1 MIYLKL
7 IDSWKAIS
15 QVKENIH
22 FKAVG
27 IYSLFICTQT
37 GMVLIKEVNR
47 IDCFYHVIVRAVL
60 GIMSFIQ
67 EACNQGNVLFM
78 PLHLLALTKLSLLPS
93 TSYRQ
98 HTPCIVIRI
107 TCSLSLVSPTVSC
120 YFFITDFLPMQNYQ
134 RIFIPLYNFAILQSL
149 LIYNISLNT
158 DLSPICYHFSAL
170 PDSVAFVPH
179 SFITI
184 CLHLSPTLT
193 LSSI

>member
-1 MIYLKL
+1 MEKQDPYNSSPFRPLSENEDLLNDLLEVDGLLKAYVP
-7 IDSWKAIS
+7 K
-15 QVKENIH
+15 KENIH

-27 IYSLFICTQT
+27 IYSLFISTQT

-120 YFFITDFLPMQNYQ
+120 YFFITDFLPMQNY
-134 RIFIPLYNFAILQSL
+134 
-149 LIYNISLNT
+149 
-158 DLSPICYHFSAL
+158 
-170 PDSVAFVPH
+170 
-179 SFITI
+179 
-184 CLHLSPTLT
+184 
-193 LSSI
+193 